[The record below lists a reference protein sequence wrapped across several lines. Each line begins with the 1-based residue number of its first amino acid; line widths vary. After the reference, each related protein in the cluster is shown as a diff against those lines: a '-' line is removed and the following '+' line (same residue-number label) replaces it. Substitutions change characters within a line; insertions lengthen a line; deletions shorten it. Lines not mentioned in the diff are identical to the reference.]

1 MKLQVPSSGSSRGG
15 SPTPNKGFT
24 LPEILIAMTIFVL
37 LVAGIVSAN
46 LFGLRMFQVNQTK
59 LSATE
64 WSRKTFGKITD
75 EIHSCNTV
83 SVGNMTTNSVFE
95 GLLDGEAQ
103 EGNAIQIQPTTNTAG
118 LIYYFVNSSDETFRR
133 TELAPGVTT
142 NTNTLILA
150 DSVTNTIVFTAESL
164 RDGNFQVMTNN
175 QNNRVIHLK
184 LEFYQ
189 PERFMLG
196 PDYYKLE
203 TSVTRRAVQ

>member
-15 SPTPNKGFT
+15 SPTRISGFT
-24 LPEILIAMTIFVL
+24 LPEILIALTVFML
-37 LVAGIVSAN
+37 LLAGIIAAN

-64 WSRKTFGKITD
+64 WSRRTFGKITD

-83 SVGNMTTNSVFE
+83 SVGNMTTNSDFV
-95 GLLDGEAQ
+95 GLLPGEMQ
-103 EGNAIQIQPTTNTAG
+103 EGNAIQIQPTTNAAS
-118 LIYYFVNSSDETFRR
+118 LIYYFVNSLDETFRR
-133 TELAPGVTT
+133 TEQYPSG
-142 NTNTLILA
+142 TNTLILA

-164 RDGNFQVMTNN
+164 RDGNFQVLTNN